1 MPTAAEVKALALD
14 PPGRFDALSD
24 ALVDKW
30 IARVARLYAS
40 EVDEDET
47 DDLIGLHVAHLLAK
61 AGVGGVKGGGAVA
74 SQSVSLGGASTSYA
88 VQAPQAG
95 AVDPLDTSTPYGAL
109 ALGLRSSIPTIATG
123 AASWA

>member
-14 PPGRFDALSD
+14 PPGRFDALPD
-24 ALVDKW
+24 LLVTKW
-30 IARVARLYAS
+30 IASVARLYAS
-40 EVDEDET
+40 EVDEAET

-61 AGVGGVKGGGAVA
+61 AGVGGVKAVA

-95 AVDPLDTSTPYGAL
+95 AVDPLDTSTLYGAL
-109 ALGLRSSIPTIATG
+109 ALGLRSAIPTIATG
-123 AASWA
+123 GA